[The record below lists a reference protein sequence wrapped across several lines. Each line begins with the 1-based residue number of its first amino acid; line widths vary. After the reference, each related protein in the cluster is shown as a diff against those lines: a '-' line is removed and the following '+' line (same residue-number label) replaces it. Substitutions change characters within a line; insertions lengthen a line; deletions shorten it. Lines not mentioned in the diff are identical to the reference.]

1 MAVCTARARNGRIS
15 TFGLKSDVRQHRD
28 PRPRFLLRRG
38 NVGNLA
44 INKGYIAYF
53 LGRIAISGLKSDVT
67 IVFEQ

>member
-15 TFGLKSDVRQHRD
+15 TSGLKSDVRQHRD

-38 NVGNLA
+38 NIGNLK

-53 LGRIAISGLKSDVT
+53 SLRMRERAELPFPVYNLT
-67 IVFEQ
+67 